1 MLLAAWDTRVA
12 APAPAT
18 ILPDGCQ
25 DLLFT
30 AYPGLAPR
38 WEITR
43 LDDAAYRIEMPRGAY
58 FKGFRL
64 RAGVKVDAR
73 RLCASM
79 QGLPPDHAGITDRLH
94 SFTTLNGLV
103 EETLS
108 ALQEQACAGGNVAKA
123 AARLGVQPRRIQRVM
138 AAHTGRTA
146 AKWLALARVRA
157 AARALVAGGNLAGVA
172 HDCGY
177 ADQPHMHR
185 AFRQWL
191 GTTPKNT
198 PKLLL
203 GYG

>member
-1 MLLAAWDTRVA
+1 MLLEAWDSQVA
-12 APAPAT
+12 SCRSAT

-30 AYPGLAPR
+30 AYPGQAPR
-38 WEITR
+38 WELTN
-43 LDDAAYRIEMPRGAY
+43 LDDTAYQIEMPHGAY

-64 RAGVKVDAR
+64 RAGVTVDAR
-73 RLCASM
+73 KLCAAM
-79 QGLPPDHAGITDRLH
+79 QGLPPDHAGIADRLH

-108 ALQEQACAGGNVAKA
+108 ALQEQACAGGSALKA
-123 AARLGVQPRRIQRVM
+123 AARLGVQPRRLQRIM
-138 AAHTGRTA
+138 AQHTGRTA

-157 AARALVAGGNLAGVA
+157 AARALAKGDSLANVA

-191 GTTPKNT
+191 GTTPKNA
-198 PKLLL
+198 PILSL

>member
-1 MLLAAWDTRVA
+1 MLLEAWETQVA
-12 APAPAT
+12 ETASAT

-38 WEITR
+38 WEITS
-43 LDDAAYRIEMPRGAY
+43 LDDTAYRIEMPRGTY

-64 RAGVKVDAR
+64 RAGVGVDVR
-73 RLCASM
+73 RLCAAL
-79 QGLPPDHAGITDRLH
+79 QGLPPDHAGIVDRLH
-94 SFTTLNGLV
+94 SFSTLNGLA

-123 AARLGVQPRRIQRVM
+123 AARLGVQQRQIQRIM
-138 AAHTGRTA
+138 ARHTGRTA
-146 AKWLALARVRA
+146 AKWLALARVRT
-157 AARALVAGGNLAGVA
+157 AARALAKGGNLAGVA

-191 GTTPKNT
+191 GTTPAKPPALST
-198 PKLLL
+198 